1 MILSGTTRRLGEV
14 MIESFVE
21 WAIYCPEWQLYT
33 AMYILIVIILL
44 IARSGHGKSKEYKLQ
59 GGAAESSRLR
69 ETQGNEGLLI
79 QPITKPSGA
88 SEASTGEESV
98 SLERSEPAVVV
109 AEQANLKLQGGH
121 P

>member
-1 MILSGTTRRLGEV
+1 MVEKL
-14 MIESFVE
+14 IELFVE
-21 WAIYCPEWQLYT
+21 WALYSPEWQLYT
-33 AMYILIVIILL
+33 GMYVLIVIILL
-44 IARSGHGKSKEYKLQ
+44 IVRSGHGKSKEYKLQ
-59 GGAAESSRLR
+59 GGAAKSSRLR
-69 ETQGNEGLLI
+69 ETQGSQGVLI
-79 QPITKPSGA
+79 QPTTKQGGA